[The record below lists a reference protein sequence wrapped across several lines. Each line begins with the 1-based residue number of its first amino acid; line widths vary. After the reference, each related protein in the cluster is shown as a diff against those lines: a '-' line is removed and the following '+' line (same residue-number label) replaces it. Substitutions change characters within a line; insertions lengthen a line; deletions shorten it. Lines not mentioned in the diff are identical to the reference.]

1 MGSRAL
7 GAPRAGTAKPA
18 ATAIDRADLARFT
31 LGNESLA
38 REVLE
43 LFAAQAPL
51 YLAALQRASSE
62 REWREAAHTLKGSA
76 GAVGARQLQRLAEL
90 AERVG
95 RGPPSAAR
103 QAERELTI
111 GVIRAAMAAA
121 CREIADLFAPCSQ
134 TSAK

>member
-7 GAPRAGTAKPA
+7 RAPRAGASMPPA
-18 ATAIDRADLARFT
+18 AAIDRAYLARFT

-51 YLAALQRASSE
+51 YLEALQRASTD
-62 REWREAAHTLKGSA
+62 RGWREAAHTLRGAA

-95 RGPPSAAR
+95 RGPPGAAR
-103 QAERELTI
+103 EAERELAI
-111 GVIRAAMAAA
+111 GVIKAAVAAA
-121 CREIADLFAPCSQ
+121 CREIADMFAP
-134 TSAK
+134 